1 MATEYGRSVYPEG
14 FCSARRLVGLFHGI
28 TVIIADAG
36 QVRKAVQVYGGFY
49 VAADL
54 EIIALVK
61 GRRAARR
68 RRHRREIAAGT
79 AADDANPFRIDTELI
94 GMGLQ
99 IADRGFH
106 IFQGFRETGRR
117 GYSVVKN
124 NIVYILCKD
133 ILYTLCKHIL
143 YTLCKH
149 IVYKFLLIEALI
161 FLLNEDRC
169 ESDKPVSSGI
179 LAYLRQSSR

>member
-1 MATEYGRSVYPEG
+1 MLTERTTTLFVSIFYFQKCQTRDYTTIWAELAII
-14 FCSARRLVGLFHGI
+14 FC
-28 TVIIADAG
+28 
-36 QVRKAVQVYGGFY
+36 
-49 VAADL
+49 
-54 EIIALVK
+54 
-61 GRRAARR
+61 
-68 RRHRREIAAGT
+68 
-79 AADDANPFRIDTELI
+79 
-94 GMGLQ
+94 
-99 IADRGFH
+99 RGDH
-106 IFQGFRETGRR
+106 
-117 GYSVVKN
+117 VVKN

-133 ILYTLCKHIL
+133 IL

>member
-1 MATEYGRSVYPEG
+1 MD
-14 FCSARRLVGLFHGI
+14 RLWESRGS
-28 TVIIADAG
+28 
-36 QVRKAVQVYGGFY
+36 YC
-49 VAADL
+49 
-54 EIIALVK
+54 K
-61 GRRAARR
+61 GA
-68 RRHRREIAAGT
+68 
-79 AADDANPFRIDTELI
+79 
-94 GMGLQ
+94 
-99 IADRGFH
+99 
-106 IFQGFRETGRR
+106 
-117 GYSVVKN
+117 YVVKN

-133 ILYTLCKHIL
+133 IL

>member
-1 MATEYGRSVYPEG
+1 MP
-14 FCSARRLVGLFHGI
+14 
-28 TVIIADAG
+28 
-36 QVRKAVQVYGGFY
+36 
-49 VAADL
+49 
-54 EIIALVK
+54 
-61 GRRAARR
+61 
-68 RRHRREIAAGT
+68 T
-79 AADDANPFRIDTELI
+79 AATWPIKPFLKVSEEKGTTHDGTILRAIVPFFC
-94 GMGLQ
+94 
-99 IADRGFH
+99 RGRH
-106 IFQGFRETGRR
+106 
-117 GYSVVKN
+117 VVKN

-133 ILYTLCKHIL
+133 IL

>member
-1 MATEYGRSVYPEG
+1 MKGP
-14 FCSARRLVGLFHGI
+14 
-28 TVIIADAG
+28 
-36 QVRKAVQVYGGFY
+36 
-49 VAADL
+49 AAY
-54 EIIALVK
+54 
-61 GRRAARR
+61 
-68 RRHRREIAAGT
+68 AAG
-79 AADDANPFRIDTELI
+79 PFKLLVVSCSWFAKNKRPN
-94 GMGLQ
+94 
-99 IADRGFH
+99 RG
-106 IFQGFRETGRR
+106 IRR
-117 GYSVVKN
+117 GRPDVKN

-133 ILYTLCKHIL
+133 IL

>member
-1 MATEYGRSVYPEG
+1 MRQAFFYFVGVAT
-14 FCSARRLVGLFHGI
+14 C
-28 TVIIADAG
+28 
-36 QVRKAVQVYGGFY
+36 
-49 VAADL
+49 
-54 EIIALVK
+54 
-61 GRRAARR
+61 
-68 RRHRREIAAGT
+68 
-79 AADDANPFRIDTELI
+79 
-94 GMGLQ
+94 
-99 IADRGFH
+99 
-106 IFQGFRETGRR
+106 
-117 GYSVVKN
+117 VKN

-133 ILYTLCKHIL
+133 IL